1 VLIAWAVALA
11 IAFGLSAAFGGKFT
25 NDSSAPG
32 SDSAQA
38 QSLLSERF
46 PAQSGDTEKV
56 VVRADNVNGAGV
68 RSAVKALL
76 GELERV
82 PHVTSVEDPY
92 ATKGAITPDGR
103 TLVARVY
110 LDVINPNDMPKED
123 TQRLLAAAQ
132 PAEHDGLEIALGGR
146 AVQTAEANQSGAEM
160 LGLIAAAVI
169 LLLMFGSVVAAGL
182 PLAMAIGGV
191 AVSSSLVGLAAA
203 AVGVPSFAPTIGMIL
218 GIALGIDYA
227 LLMVTRFREW
237 RAVGLDPEAA
247 TVATLDTAGRSVLVA
262 GCTVMVSMLGLF
274 AVGLPVMNG
283 TAVVTMVAALVVM
296 VAAITLF
303 PALLGYLGRRID
315 RLRVPLGRRR
325 PTQIFADGHLV
336 PAAGWTRWSRLVQR
350 HRVLATVASA
360 ALLLLLAAPFLGVH
374 FGLPDA
380 GNDPKNT
387 SSRQAYDMLAE
398 GFGPGANGPLLVVAD
413 MSRGGGTGL
422 QRLRAELGS
431 TAGVAAVSPPRLDP
445 AGDTA
450 LITVVPST
458 GPQEA
463 ATEDL
468 VQTLRDDVI
477 PAATKGTG
485 AEVHV
490 GGATAANIDINT
502 SVADR
507 LALLIGGVVV
517 VSMLLLL
524 VAFRSVVIAVTA
536 AVMNLLSVAA
546 AYGVVAF
553 FLEGGWAGK
562 LIGIDTATPLAAFVP
577 VIMFALLFGLS
588 MDYEVFLISRVREAW
603 VRTRDNSQSITTG
616 LSSTGRVITA
626 AAAIMIVVFAS
637 IVPSDQVFIKIAV
650 VGMVAAILVDATII
664 RMLLVP
670 AVMHLLGRYGSPPSG
685 WERSELN
692 PLRAILSWPITYR
705 WAMRGY
711 RLTSLSERL
720 LHALTRGRY
729 GIMDLVGLRS
739 LRLTVPGVR
748 SNKLR
753 TTTLLYFN
761 SRNSYLVVGS
771 NWGRAAQPAWTTN
784 LRHAGHAT
792 LQLGQ
797 ENFPA
802 RARLL
807 TGRDRDQ
814 AWTAILQ
821 TWPNYAIAQQM
832 ADRRK
837 FRIFEL
843 TPEDQRTEPARD
855 VTTRRPHPHQSADS
869 ES

>member
-1 VLIAWAVALA
+1 MTPDAPRPGPLGRLGGLAYRRRGRVLIAWAVALA
-11 IAFGLSAAFGGKFT
+11 IAFGLSAAFGGEFA

-38 QSLLSERF
+38 QSLLGERF
-46 PAQSGDTEKV
+46 PTQSGDTERV
-56 VVRADNVNGAGV
+56 VVRSDNVNDAGV

-123 TQRLLAAAQ
+123 TEKLLAAAEA
-132 PAEHDGLEIALGGR
+132 AERDGLNVALGGR
-146 AVQTAEANQSGAEM
+146 AVQTAEANQSGSEM
-160 LGLIAAAVI
+160 IGLLAAAVI
-169 LLLMFGSVVAAGL
+169 LLIMFGSVVAAGL
-182 PLAMAIGGV
+182 PLAMALGGL

-203 AVGVPSFAPTIGMIL
+203 AVGVPSFAPVIGMVL

-262 GCTVMVSMLGLF
+262 GGTVMVSMLGLF

-283 TAVVTMVAALVVM
+283 TAVVTMVATLVVM

-325 PTQIFADGHLV
+325 PTQISADGHLV
-336 PAAGWTRWSRLVQR
+336 PAAGWVRWSRLVRR
-350 HRVLATVASA
+350 HRVLATVASV
-360 ALLLLLAAPFLGVH
+360 ALLLVLAEPFLGVH
-374 FGLPDA
+374 FGLPDE
-380 GNDPKNT
+380 GNDPKNM

-413 MSRGGGTGL
+413 MSHADGDAAV
-422 QRLRAELGS
+422 QRLRAELGN
-431 TAGVAAVSPPRLDP
+431 TAGVAAVSPPRVNP

-477 PAATKGTG
+477 PAVTKGTG

-490 GGATAANIDINT
+490 GGATAANIDINA

-603 VRTRDNSQSITTG
+603 VRTRNNSQSITTG
-616 LSSTGRVITA
+616 LASTGRVITA

-637 IVPSDQVFIKIAV
+637 LIPSDQVFIKISG

-670 AVMHLLGRYGSPPSG
+670 AVMHLLGRGNWWLP
-685 WERSELN
+685 
-692 PLRAILSWPITYR
+692 
-705 WAMRGY
+705 
-711 RLTSLSERL
+711 
-720 LHALTRGRY
+720 
-729 GIMDLVGLRS
+729 RS
-739 LRLTVPGVR
+739 LARRLPQLHVEGPSETF
-748 SNKLR
+748 LR
-753 TTTLLYFN
+753 PIDDPEPVM
-761 SRNSYLVVGS
+761 SR
-771 NWGRAAQPAWTTN
+771 
-784 LRHAGHAT
+784 
-792 LQLGQ
+792 
-797 ENFPA
+797 
-802 RARLL
+802 
-807 TGRDRDQ
+807 
-814 AWTAILQ
+814 
-821 TWPNYAIAQQM
+821 
-832 ADRRK
+832 
-837 FRIFEL
+837 
-843 TPEDQRTEPARD
+843 
-855 VTTRRPHPHQSADS
+855 
-869 ES
+869 

>member
-1 VLIAWAVALA
+1 MTDVMPALDDRRRSPDAPRPGPLGRLAGLAYRRRGTVLIAWAVALA
-11 IAFGLSAAFGGKFT
+11 IAFGLSAAFGGEFA

-32 SDSAQA
+32 SDSGQA
-38 QSLLSERF
+38 QSLLRERF
-46 PAQSGDTEKV
+46 PAQSGDTERV
-56 VVRADNVNGAGV
+56 VVRADNVNDAGV

-76 GELERV
+76 SELERV

-110 LDVINPNDMPKED
+110 LDVVNPNDMPKED
-123 TQRLLAAAQ
+123 TQKLLAATEA
-132 PAEHDGLEIALGGR
+132 AERDGLNVALGGR
-146 AVQTAEANQSGAEM
+146 AVQTAETTQSATEM
-160 LGLIAAAVI
+160 IGLIAAAVI
-169 LLLMFGSVVAAGL
+169 LLIMFGSVVAAGL
-182 PLAMAIGGV
+182 PLAMALGGV

-203 AVGVPSFAPTIGMIL
+203 AVGVPSFAPVIGMVL

-262 GCTVMVSMLGLF
+262 AGTVMVSMLGLF

-283 TAVVTMVAALVVM
+283 TAVVTMIATLVVM

-325 PTQIFADGHLV
+325 PTQISADGHLV

-350 HRVLATVASA
+350 HRALATVASV
-360 ALLLLLAAPFLGVH
+360 ALLLLLAAPFLGVR
-374 FGLPDA
+374 FGLPDE

-387 SSRQAYDMLAE
+387 SSRHAYDMLAE

-413 MSRGGGTGL
+413 MSRGGGAVL
-422 QRLRAELGS
+422 QRLPAELGN

-445 AGDTA
+445 AGETA

-468 VQTLRDDVI
+468 VQKLRDDVI
-477 PAATKGTG
+477 PAVTKGTG
-485 AEVHV
+485 AEIHV

-524 VAFRSVVIAVTA
+524 VAFRSVVIAITA

-577 VIMFALLFGLS
+577 VLMFALLFGLS

-603 VRTRDNSQSITTG
+603 VRHRNNSQAITTG
-616 LSSTGRVITA
+616 LASTGRVITA

-637 IVPSDQVFIKIAV
+637 LVPSDQVFIKIAG

-670 AVMHLLGRYGSPPSG
+670 AVMHLLGRSNWWLPGSMARRLPRLHIEGP
-685 WERSELN
+685 
-692 PLRAILSWPITYR
+692 PITSAR
-705 WAMRGY
+705 PLDDA
-711 RLTSLSERL
+711 E
-720 LHALTRGRY
+720 AA
-729 GIMDLVGLRS
+729 
-739 LRLTVPGVR
+739 P
-748 SNKLR
+748 
-753 TTTLLYFN
+753 
-761 SRNSYLVVGS
+761 SR
-771 NWGRAAQPAWTTN
+771 
-784 LRHAGHAT
+784 
-792 LQLGQ
+792 
-797 ENFPA
+797 
-802 RARLL
+802 
-807 TGRDRDQ
+807 
-814 AWTAILQ
+814 
-821 TWPNYAIAQQM
+821 
-832 ADRRK
+832 
-837 FRIFEL
+837 
-843 TPEDQRTEPARD
+843 
-855 VTTRRPHPHQSADS
+855 
-869 ES
+869 

>member
-1 VLIAWAVALA
+1 MLIAWAVALV
-11 IAFGLSAAFGGKFT
+11 IAFGLSAAFGGKYT

-38 QSLLSERF
+38 QSLLGERF
-46 PAQSGDTEKV
+46 PAQSGDTERL
-56 VVRADNVNGAGV
+56 VVRAGNVNAAGI

-76 GELERV
+76 GELGRV
-82 PHVTSVEDPY
+82 PHVASVEDPY
-92 ATKGAITPDGR
+92 TTKGAITPDGR

-123 TQRLLAAAQ
+123 TQKLLAAAQ
-132 PAEHDGLEIALGGR
+132 AAERDGLTIALGGR
-146 AVQTAEANQSGAEM
+146 AVQTAETRQSGSEM
-160 LGLIAAAVI
+160 IGLIAAAMI
-169 LLLMFGSVVAAGL
+169 LLIMFGSVVAAGL

-203 AVGVPSFAPTIGMIL
+203 AVGVPSFAPTIGIVL

-262 GCTVMVSMLGLF
+262 AGTVMVSMLGLF

-283 TAVVTMVAALVVM
+283 TAVVTMVATLVVM

-315 RLRVPLGRRR
+315 RLRLPLGRRR
-325 PTQIFADGHLV
+325 AAQISADGHLV

-350 HRVLATVASA
+350 HRALATVASV
-360 ALLLLLAAPFLGVH
+360 ALLLLLAVPFLGVH

-380 GNDPKNT
+380 GNDPKST

-398 GFGPGANGPLLVVAD
+398 GFGPGSNGPLLVVAD
-413 MSRGGGTGL
+413 MSRGGGTVL
-422 QRLRAELGS
+422 QRLQAGLGN

-450 LITVVPST
+450 LITVVPTT
-458 GPQEA
+458 GPQET
-463 ATEDL
+463 ATDDL
-468 VQTLRDDVI
+468 VRTLRNDVI
-477 PAATKGTG
+477 PAATEGTG
-485 AEVHV
+485 TEVHV

-524 VAFRSVVIAVTA
+524 VAFRSVVIALTG

-546 AYGVVAF
+546 AYGVVAL
-553 FLEGGWAGK
+553 FLDGGWAGK

-588 MDYEVFLISRVREAW
+588 MDYEVFLMSRVREAW
-603 VRTRDNSQSITTG
+603 VRTQNNSQSITTG
-616 LSSTGRVITA
+616 LASTGRVITA

-637 IVPSDQVFIKIAV
+637 LIPSDQVFIKIAG

-670 AVMHLLGRYGSPPSG
+670 AVMHLLGRSNWWLPGSMARHLPQLHIEGSPITSARPPDDAEPVPS
-685 WERSELN
+685 R
-692 PLRAILSWPITYR
+692 
-705 WAMRGY
+705 
-711 RLTSLSERL
+711 
-720 LHALTRGRY
+720 
-729 GIMDLVGLRS
+729 
-739 LRLTVPGVR
+739 
-748 SNKLR
+748 
-753 TTTLLYFN
+753 
-761 SRNSYLVVGS
+761 
-771 NWGRAAQPAWTTN
+771 
-784 LRHAGHAT
+784 
-792 LQLGQ
+792 
-797 ENFPA
+797 
-802 RARLL
+802 
-807 TGRDRDQ
+807 
-814 AWTAILQ
+814 
-821 TWPNYAIAQQM
+821 
-832 ADRRK
+832 
-837 FRIFEL
+837 
-843 TPEDQRTEPARD
+843 
-855 VTTRRPHPHQSADS
+855 
-869 ES
+869 